1 VPRGGTG
8 VASGYISDMK
18 QILTASLRAPLKA
31 LAPALVA
38 LSLAVPAAA
47 EKLPLTTLSNYLN
60 GLGTVEAEF
69 TQINDDGSRSQ
80 GSVTIKRPGRMRLD
94 YGGAN
99 DALVMVGGGQVAIFD
114 PGSNEPPQRF
124 PLSQTPLSLML
135 ARNIDLSKAK
145 MVVSHTEQ
153 NGDTVVRAQDP
164 DHPEYGSIDM
174 IFSPTPVLKAWVIHD
189 ETGGSTTVQL
199 TKMKLGGSV
208 SDGEFNIRTEAKRRG
223 TPLD

>member
-1 VPRGGTG
+1 
-8 VASGYISDMK
+8 MK
-18 QILTASLRAPLKA
+18 QILSAPVRASLKA

-38 LSLAVPAAA
+38 LSFAGPAAA
-47 EKLPLTTLSNYLN
+47 EKLPLSTISSYLN

-80 GSVTIKRPGRMRLD
+80 GAVTIKRPGRMRLD
-94 YGGAN
+94 YGGGD
-99 DALVMVGGGQVAIFD
+99 DALVLVSGGQVAVFD
-114 PGSNEPPQRF
+114 PGSNKPPQRF

-135 ARNIDLSKAK
+135 ARNVDLSKAK

-174 IFSPTPVLKAWVIHD
+174 IFSATPVLKAWVIHD

-199 TKMKLGGSV
+199 TRMKLGGSV